1 MESIDLNLDDLEP
14 ININFGEPSS
24 QRSVNFG
31 SGIELLINDK
41 NRASNHATTIDMKDL
56 DNLENELND
65 LSTSLDGTK
74 PASSSSNETRSFGGF
89 SNFFGGGKSDNISS
103 DNIKIIT
110 EDDGATDSNVGKA
123 TAESISGN
131 TKTWDG
137 YSKMSDVP
145 PNTRGSSFPSAN
157 K

>member
-56 DNLENELND
+56 DNLENELNY
-65 LSTSLDGTK
+65 LSSGIEDNK
-74 PASSSSNETRSFGGF
+74 SSG
-89 SNFFGGGKSDNISS
+89 
-103 DNIKIIT
+103 
-110 EDDGATDSNVGKA
+110 
-123 TAESISGN
+123 
-131 TKTWDG
+131 
-137 YSKMSDVP
+137 
-145 PNTRGSSFPSAN
+145 
-157 K
+157 